1 MRVSTKLL
9 VLFMFRVCAL
19 YPGRSRLSI
28 YIYNCG
34 RHGRS
39 YTSLLYIQV
48 IEVHTCQPCTLS
60 ELLGLLLR
68 NIKHVNP
75 KKRQAP
81 ISNLQDETEAFS
93 FCGSGFG
100 SLWGVGT
107 FFCRASCFFAQHSL
121 ISSEREQGA
130 TRSKEVRK

>member
-68 NIKHVNP
+68 NFKHVNP

-81 ISNLQDETEAFS
+81 ISNLQDETEAFHS
-93 FCGSGFG
+93 AVQGLGA
-100 SLWGVGT
+100 
-107 FFCRASCFFAQHSL
+107 CRGL
-121 ISSEREQGA
+121 GP
-130 TRSKEVRK
+130 